1 MQDRISVGW
10 NRIRGPGSVLRIL
23 GTLSVAFT
31 IAACSG
37 ESGSSWYNPMDWF
50 GSDEEQPV
58 SENRRA
64 VGETA
69 GDDALAD
76 GQISGRLADLV
87 VTASLEPTTSGSIL
101 LVNAK
106 SGIPGF
112 HSVRLERVTDARG
125 QNGHRETLV
134 YEVRGLMPGPDA
146 QASQSAGN
154 APVDLSI
161 ATFIPNS
168 TLNRNDRIRVIGKQ
182 NSVEL
187 TI

>member
-1 MQDRISVGW
+1 MRDSISEGW
-10 NRIRGPGSVLRIL
+10 KRIRGPGSILRML
-23 GTLSVAFT
+23 GALSIVFT
-31 IAACSG
+31 VAACSG
-37 ESGSSWYNPMDWF
+37 GGGSSWYNPMDWF

-58 SENRRA
+58 SEDRQV

-69 GDDALAD
+69 GDEGLAG
-76 GQISGRLADLV
+76 GQDSGRLADLV
-87 VTASLEPTTSGSIL
+87 VTVSLEPTTSGSIL

-112 HSVRLERVTDARG
+112 HSVRLHRVADARG
-125 QNGHRETLV
+125 QNGDQETLV

-154 APVDLSI
+154 APVDLAI

-182 NSVEL
+182 NSIEL

>member
-1 MQDRISVGW
+1 MKDSFSEGW
-10 NRIRGPGSVLRIL
+10 NRIRGPGSILRIM
-23 GTLSVAFT
+23 GALSIALTV
-31 IAACSG
+31 AACSG
-37 ESGSSWYNPMDWF
+37 GGGSSWYNPMDWF

-58 SENRRA
+58 SEGRQA

-69 GDDALAD
+69 GDDGFAG
-76 GQISGRLADLV
+76 GQDSGRLADLV

-112 HSVRLERVTDARG
+112 HSVRLHRVTVARG
-125 QNGHRETLV
+125 RSGDRETLV

-146 QASQSAGN
+146 QTSQSAGD
-154 APVDLSI
+154 APVNLSI

-182 NSVEL
+182 NSIEL

>member
-1 MQDRISVGW
+1 MRDSILEGW
-10 NRIRGPGSVLRIL
+10 SRIRDPGSVLRKL
-23 GTLSVAFT
+23 GALSIAFT
-31 IAACSG
+31 FAACSG
-37 ESGSSWYNPMDWF
+37 GGGSSWYNPMDWF
-50 GSDEEQPV
+50 GSDEEQPA
-58 SENRRA
+58 SEDRQK

-69 GDDALAD
+69 ADDGLAG
-76 GQISGRLADLV
+76 GQDSGRLADLV

-112 HSVRLERVTDARG
+112 HSVRLHRVMEARG
-125 QNGHRETLV
+125 RNGERETLV

-146 QASQSAGN
+146 QASQPAGN

-182 NSVEL
+182 NTIDL

>member
-1 MQDRISVGW
+1 MQDRNPDGW
-10 NRIRGPGSVLRIL
+10 NRNRGLGSILRIL
-23 GTLSVAFT
+23 GALSIAFT
-31 IAACSG
+31 FAACSG
-37 ESGSSWYNPMDWF
+37 GGGSSWYNPMDWF

-58 SENRRA
+58 SEDRQA

-69 GDDALAD
+69 GDDGLAG
-76 GQISGRLADLV
+76 GQDSGRLADLV

-101 LVNAK
+101 LVNTK

-112 HSVRLERVTDARG
+112 HSVRLQRVTDANRRIG
-125 QNGHRETLV
+125 DRETLV
-134 YEVRGLMPGPDA
+134 YEVLGLMPGPGA
-146 QASQSAGN
+146 QAFQSAGN
-154 APVDLSI
+154 APVVLSI

-182 NSVEL
+182 NSIEL

>member
-1 MQDRISVGW
+1 MQDRNSEGW
-10 NRIRGPGSVLRIL
+10 KRIRGPGPILRIL
-23 GTLSVAFT
+23 GALSIAFT
-31 IAACSG
+31 FAACSG
-37 ESGSSWYNPMDWF
+37 GDGSSWYNPMDWF

-58 SENRRA
+58 SEDRQA
-64 VGETA
+64 VGESAEDDGLA
-69 GDDALAD
+69 G
-76 GQISGRLADLV
+76 GQDSGRLADLV
-87 VTASLEPTTSGSIL
+87 VTASFEPTTSGSIL

-112 HSVRLERVTDARG
+112 HSVRLHRVTDASGRIG
-125 QNGHRETLV
+125 DRETLV

-146 QASQSAGN
+146 QVSQSAGN

-182 NSVEL
+182 NSIEL